1 MSKRY
6 KILAPEETI
15 VYKDDGKKIV
25 LFLIDS
31 KDETQSLIYNFYKT
45 FVHEQLLDILLAVD
59 YTNKTKAQVY
69 ERIHDTVKELM
80 DIGPA
85 TEICNNLLGT
95 LYLAD
100 SQTGQVIFN
109 HNIKAPDEII
119 QWQTTSTTKQI
130 SLTSDTHYNK
140 KWLYIGGAVA
150 LGILLGLF
158 IAFIPEWLSNSDL
171 HKETLTKRDGS
182 VSGRRISQHKINAV
196 YDPKNCVIYLSESPF
211 ENVEYYIDYQKK
223 VKSIDDINWQLQSS
237 TLTHQDTLFLKD
249 NCTVYLR
256 GEKDLQESE
265 IQVIDVS
272 FYDFITELL
281 VTQDPLI
288 KSMLVTNSSTPFG
301 NTIFI
306 VDGVPQQVSYYQ
318 SSELREYFKQGFKIT
333 SIKMAN
339 RNLNPTNKHYAKFTK
354 IIIQKQQ

>member
-15 VYKDDGKKIV
+15 VYKDDGKRIV
-25 LFLIDS
+25 LFLMDGE
-31 KDETQSLIYNFYKT
+31 DETQSLIYKFYNT
-45 FVHEQLLDILLAVD
+45 FVHEQLLDILLTLD
-59 YTNKTKAQVY
+59 YTNKTKTQVY
-69 ERIHDTVKELM
+69 ERIHDAVKESI

-85 TEICNNLLGT
+85 SEICDHLLNT

-100 SQTGQVIFN
+100 SRTGQVIFS
-109 HNIKAPDEII
+109 HNIKAPHEII
-119 QWQTTSTTKQI
+119 QWQTTSTEKQA
-130 SLTSDTHYNK
+130 SPTSRTRYNK
-140 KWLYIGGAVA
+140 KWLYIAGAVA
-150 LGILLGLF
+150 LGILLGLL
-158 IAFIPEWLSNSDL
+158 IAFIPGWLSDSSLRKVAQTKSDSSV
-171 HKETLTKRDGS
+171 DG
-182 VSGRRISQHKINAV
+182 RKTNMHKINAV
-196 YDPKNCVIYLSESPF
+196 YDPKSCVIYLSDSPF

-237 TLTHQDTLFLKD
+237 TLNHQDTLYLKD

-256 GEKDLQESE
+256 GEKDSQTSE

-288 KSMLVTNSSTPFG
+288 KSMLVTNSSSPFG

-306 VDGVPQQVSYYQ
+306 VDGIPQQVSYYQ
-318 SSELREYFKQGFKIT
+318 SSELRAYFKKGFKIT

-339 RNLNPTNKHYAKFTK
+339 RNLNPTNKQYAKITK
-354 IIIQKQQ
+354 IIIQKQ